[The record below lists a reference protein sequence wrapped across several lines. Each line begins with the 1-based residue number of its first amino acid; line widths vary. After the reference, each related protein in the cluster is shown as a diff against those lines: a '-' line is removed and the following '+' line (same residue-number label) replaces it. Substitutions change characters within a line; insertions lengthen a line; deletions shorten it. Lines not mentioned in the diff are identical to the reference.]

1 MREKH
6 LHHNVL
12 GESSQEYFKFLKQR
26 ADELKPSSSSSL
38 SACTRPSSEAGRTC
52 QIKKAEKAAWCN
64 RTDTL
69 FSMPFIISISEEK
82 NILYCLSLLNMRP
95 VLMQEHTSW
104 LEKTLEVRTYS
115 ALIHSFVL
123 MRFVLVCACGCLCS
137 FSGRRALSA
146 HSFPSNCPSTTCE
159 WFLFHHQHVFMR
171 ASQSDA
177 AKKKK
182 KKINSFLPVWTA
194 KLEIKWPSM
203 RISIT
208 TTRIYAS
215 AIKYY
220 SQWVVTNY
228 DFQKNRTDFQQ
239 ITDYYTLWS

>member
-146 HSFPSNCPSTTCE
+146 HSFPLTAPLQLVSDFCSITST
-159 WFLFHHQHVFMR
+159 FLWGRVKVTQ
-171 ASQSDA
+171 Q
-177 AKKKK
+177 KKKK
-182 KKINSFLPVWTA
+182 KKLTVSYQFEQLSWRSSGLAWEYLLLQRGYMQV
-194 KLEIKWPSM
+194 PSN
-203 RISIT
+203 T
-208 TTRIYAS
+208 TH
-215 AIKYY
+215 
-220 SQWVVTNY
+220 NE
-228 DFQKNRTDFQQ
+228 
-239 ITDYYTLWS
+239 